1 MRRRRR
7 KEALFFQ
14 TESKLREILQ
24 HRAIGRIDLLIIAI
38 VILSVILRIVYPLR
52 QKFQHLLRLFRSIVK
67 LSKRLRRVRADVGQH
82 VINHRSTRMFHVRDV
97 VFNVS
102 NFHPLSIERLRHLR
116 RFHLLFRRFVLILLL
131 RLLVIPSGAVER
143 GRSRHVERGS
153 RRISPAVRVHPPAFR
168 QRFSHRRRRFGI
180 VGRALRSS
188 RSRAVH
194 RLVSSNVIHLF
205 RLELLL
211 LD

>member
-1 MRRRRR
+1 VRRRRR

-24 HRAIGRIDLLIIAI
+24 HRAIGRIHLLIIAI

-82 VINHRSTRMFHVRDV
+82 VINHRSTRMLHVRDV

-102 NFHPLSIERLRHLR
+102 DFHPLSIERLRHLR

-153 RRISPAVRVHPPAFR
+153 RRISPASRVHPPAFR
-168 QRFSHRRRRFGI
+168 QRFSHRRRRFGV

>member
-1 MRRRRR
+1 M
-7 KEALFFQ
+7 L
-14 TESKLREILQ
+14 
-24 HRAIGRIDLLIIAI
+24 
-38 VILSVILRIVYPLR
+38 
-52 QKFQHLLRLFRSIVK
+52 
-67 LSKRLRRVRADVGQH
+67 
-82 VINHRSTRMFHVRDV
+82 HVRDV

-188 RSRAVH
+188 RSRAVY
-194 RLVSSNVIHLF
+194 RLVSSNCYPFIPIGTFTTGLRKTILLQSDDRSLSPKRSIQKTQRNERVSK
-205 RLELLL
+205 RLRWYASRNTSGGEKTKQQHKRL
-211 LD
+211 